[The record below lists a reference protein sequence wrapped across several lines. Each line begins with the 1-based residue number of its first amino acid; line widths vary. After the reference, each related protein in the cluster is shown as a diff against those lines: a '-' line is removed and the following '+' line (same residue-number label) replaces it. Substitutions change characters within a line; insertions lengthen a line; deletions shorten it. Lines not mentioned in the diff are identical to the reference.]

1 MRLSAR
7 PRTGVRGRGPLAA
20 AFVLALLTVNG
31 SCEGRSG
38 PSEPFRPPSPT
49 QTTLTGA
56 FDSHGYPRTFHL
68 YSSGPLDELAR
79 YDMLA
84 EPPSVDIRA
93 LRRRNPSG
101 VFLLQPTLK
110 GRNGTDF
117 VHLTAPGGAIGWK
130 GASDSIRGG
139 RALGR
144 IRAVDPDWDLL
155 HNADGSTARIGKIF
169 GWNLAAPP
177 DKGVPTEV
185 AKIFAYGAKRDG
197 LYCTVRIDTPHGK
210 KRVPCWNGVH
220 SDNWIY
226 AAIGAGWFYGPKLDA
241 NRDGSVDDANA
252 LRRNWSNG
260 LTRAGTLLRRYLPG
274 KIVGG
279 NGVWYR
285 PDLYAG
291 TDPNGWLKA
300 SNYTLVEHMQNF
312 STPTL
317 LATAKTWLNF
327 RDPRGQPRYMAALME
342 ATDTDGRPLVWTE
355 GDPNTPAAMRRPGV
369 LRSMRWGLT
378 LSLMTG
384 MYYELIGDWQGNRL
398 DCRWWFDE
406 FDGGVGIRRRGYLGR
421 ALGPYRQI
429 GEGVYRRDFQH
440 GIALN
445 NSSSKSQRIA
455 LGGSFKKLKGTQDPS
470 LNDGATVSSITVPAK
485 DGIILLRTR

>member
-1 MRLSAR
+1 L
-7 PRTGVRGRGPLAA
+7 
-20 AFVLALLTVNG
+20 
-31 SCEGRSG
+31 
-38 PSEPFRPPSPT
+38 PT
-49 QTTLTGA
+49 QTTLAGA
-56 FDSHGYPRTFHL
+56 ADSHGYPRTFHL

-84 EPPSVDIRA
+84 EPSSVDIRA

-101 VFLLQPTLK
+101 VFLLQPTLE
-110 GRNGTDF
+110 GRSGRDF
-117 VHLTAPGGAIGWK
+117 VHVTAPGGAIGWS
-130 GASDSIRGG
+130 GATDSTRTG
-139 RALGR
+139 RPLGR
-144 IRAVDPDWDLL
+144 IRAVDPRWDFL
-155 HNADGSTARIGKIF
+155 HNADGSTVETGKIL

-226 AAIGAGWFYGPKLDA
+226 SAIGASWFYGSKLDA

-260 LTRAGTLLRRYLPG
+260 LTRVGTLVRTYLPG

-279 NGVWYR
+279 NGTWYR

-317 LATAKTWLNF
+317 LATAKTWLSF
-327 RDPRGQPRYMAALME
+327 RDPRGQPRYMAALGE
-342 ATDTDGRPLVWTE
+342 ATDVNGEPLLWTK
-355 GDPNTPAAMRRPGV
+355 GDPNTPAAMRRPDV

-384 MYYELIGDWQGNRL
+384 MYYELIGNWHGNPI

-406 FDGGVGIRRRGYLGR
+406 FDGGVGVRRRGYLGR

-429 GEGVYRRDFQH
+429 RDGVYRRDFQH

-445 NSSSKSQRIA
+445 NSSSETQKIA
-455 LGGSFKKLKGTQDPS
+455 LGGIFKKLKGTQDPA
-470 LNDGATVSSITVPAK
+470 LNDGGAVSSVTVPAK
-485 DGIILLRTR
+485 DGLIVLRAR